1 MKTLTRTI
9 GLAVAR
15 ALGTRIVDHKTGRP
29 LGKAL
34 LVPWRGKVLVIGL
47 DAAVRPQF
55 LPQNRLTYWKQELG
69 FTVYPPPDFER
80 INRTDS
86 TETEAPGES
95 FSGSAEG

>member
-1 MKTLTRTI
+1 MKQLTRNI

-15 ALGTRIVDHKTGRP
+15 ALGSRIVDYQTGKP

-34 LVPWRGKVLVIGL
+34 MIPWRGKVLVIGL

-55 LPQNRLTYWKQELG
+55 LPQKQLTYWKQELG

-80 INRTDS
+80 ISRAESSETPRP
-86 TETEAPGES
+86 TES
-95 FSGSAEG
+95 CSRSAEH

>member
-1 MKTLTRTI
+1 MLTRTI

-15 ALGTRIVDHKTGRP
+15 ALGSRIVDHNTGRP

-34 LVPWRGKVLVIGL
+34 IIPWRGKVLVIGL

-55 LPQNRLTYWKQELG
+55 LPQHRLTYWKQELG

-80 INRTDS
+80 ISRPEGS
-86 TETEAPGES
+86 ETAGPNQTA
-95 FSGSAEG
+95 SGSPER